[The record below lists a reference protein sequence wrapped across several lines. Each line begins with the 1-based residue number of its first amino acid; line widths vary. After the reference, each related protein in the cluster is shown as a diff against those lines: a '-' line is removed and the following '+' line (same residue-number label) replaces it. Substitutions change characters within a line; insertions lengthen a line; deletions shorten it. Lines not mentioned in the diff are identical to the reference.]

1 MNNLLNGLEIL
12 YELCSKTSDNEW
24 SKTDVIMMA
33 VHMSLI
39 NSGYKCLCLGENIP
53 SDEEIGKHQLS
64 ELLPNGW
71 NNCQQCYSLIYKY
84 NKFEIDIQ
92 FLIIK
97 CVPLATKFTINCL
110 SKPDNKIKTLTLEVC
125 DFVHDKYSSFN
136 EVFKDKKQLENQL
149 NVEICSKIL
158 KNNPNKSND
167 KKDIEEPRI
176 PNRAEDLYAHDP
188 LRVDNNR
195 GNRWEPRGM
204 IGGHRDLDP
213 HGAPFAGF
221 PGGARYD
228 PIDPFDT
235 PHGSRYDVNPDHFQ
249 PPRFRGG
256 GGFLFD

>member
-1 MNNLLNGLEIL
+1 MGKTKNAIKKRVDLKFKRKLVNMNNLLNGLEIL

-84 NKFEIDIQ
+84 NK
-92 FLIIK
+92 L
-97 CVPLATKFTINCL
+97 
-110 SKPDNKIKTLTLEVC
+110 KTLTLEVC